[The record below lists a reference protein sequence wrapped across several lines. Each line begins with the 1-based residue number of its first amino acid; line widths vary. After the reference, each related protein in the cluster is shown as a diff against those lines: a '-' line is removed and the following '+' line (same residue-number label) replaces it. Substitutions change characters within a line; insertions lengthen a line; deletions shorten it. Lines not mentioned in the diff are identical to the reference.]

1 MSFQC
6 TACFGKSYDKP
17 WKLQR
22 HIRET
27 KKCFERTHPDLPAD
41 HFTQYQCTS
50 CSYNS
55 PRKPD
60 FTRHRHRVHGDTA
73 NPTAPGHVSTSSADA
88 SREGSTH
95 VDHHLPCELLRTNLH
110 ERLNQLSQSNVE
122 QSNSDPDGMDICDPS
137 INSATCPV
145 LSSPS
150 GVQPITLALTNEESG
165 NIVRF
170 DPHLTTSSQTP
181 VMKRKFPDQ
190 YSLTLVYKRFRA
202 EADGTSRFGVKEM
215 STNETD
221 ILEPDSEQDRELE
234 TVHDPEFDFI
244 DEISLELWTT
254 GGWIDP
260 LYDDS
265 SLKRSEADLS
275 IADALT
281 KLALTSPGKDHETST
296 TIESDAREW
305 IQFVYLRNES
315 KTLSS
320 ENNYSYHSW
329 HTMFWKESISAPSV
343 HASPS
348 IPRSNLRRQSTT
360 TSSMGSHESCPSS
373 KGSLFGRPSTHSY
386 TPWKTWSSVSASQ
399 ASAVKS
405 LHSTG
410 MPAPMLNSV
419 DSELLLSRART
430 SGEKPESC
438 KTLHLTPQE
447 QSSLAAVDKD
457 VEHLHV
463 LTEDL
468 DFDHNHRNYEGQ
480 TALVWA
486 AERGRHRTVEV
497 LLSNACNTVDVN
509 SRDNR
514 GMTAIM
520 FACQGGD
527 QKTFQALLGVPA
539 IDLWAQNHAGHTA
552 LMLAIQ
558 SSTDDDS
565 TITIVKALIA
575 RIQAQPDYHTTAA
588 KWHPQFNA
596 QDVDGLTPLHWAV
609 KLNRRDC
616 ISALLGTGRVDVAL
630 KASEGTTPAMQAIQ
644 DMVAGA
650 VLELLFDYEACDPT
664 ATNLRGETLVE
675 VAQRVLGEREGMLVD
690 YRHRCDLD
698 DPIRL
703 QAAWENLRLCVAYEH
718 YHAGPPTGSEARNPS
733 VKAGPCKRSWRVN
746 ALPL

>member
-50 CSYNS
+50 CSYTS

-95 VDHHLPCELLRTNLH
+95 VDHSLPCELLRTRFH
-110 ERLNQLSQSNVE
+110 ERQIQFPHSNAE
-122 QSNSDPDGMDICDPS
+122 QSFSDPDGTHVYDPLD
-137 INSATCPV
+137 SATRPT
-145 LSSPS
+145 LPSPS
-150 GVQPITLALTNEESG
+150 DLQPITTPATNENSG
-165 NIVRF
+165 NIERF
-170 DPHLTTSSQTP
+170 NSHLSTLSQTRVP
-181 VMKRKFPDQ
+181 KKKYPDP
-190 YSLTLVYKRFRA
+190 YILSLEYKRFCA
-202 EADGTSRFGVKEM
+202 EVDAASGFGVKET
-215 STNETD
+215 STDDETD
-221 ILEPDSEQDRELE
+221 ILEQDLELE
-234 TVHDPEFDFI
+234 ELYDPKIDSNTIQTI
-244 DEISLELWTT
+244 DEVSLTT
-254 GGWIDP
+254 GWGTDP
-260 LYDDS
+260 LYDGS
-265 SLKRSEADLS
+265 PLKCSEADLS
-275 IADALT
+275 ILHALT
-281 KLALTSPGKDHETST
+281 ELALTSPAEDDDTST
-296 TIESDAREW
+296 TIESHAGDW
-305 IQFVYLRNES
+305 ITLVYLG

-320 ENNYSYHSW
+320 ENNYSDHSW
-329 HTMFWKESISAPSV
+329 HTKFWVENNPATSIYASQRIPPS
-343 HASPS
+343 
-348 IPRSNLRRQSTT
+348 NQRRKSTA
-360 TSSMGSHESCPSS
+360 TSSIGIRESCPSS

-457 VEHLHV
+457 VEHLHF

-486 AERGRHRTVEV
+486 AEQGRHRTVEV